1 MPREV
6 PTIAKAAVLMGLGLF
21 AASCD
26 RSPRVNPDGST
37 TAQGIVMPSA
47 HVVFSHE
54 RKEALLDWLAA
65 GLPKRIQFPVSRTE
79 WKGFTTIVPQL
90 RVETKPV
97 PLTIQIDED
106 QSYVPEEIRDLADH
120 FRPVLDQQTHSA
132 LARAASRIEVAS
144 ATSVKPAVSGKPLV
158 VTTVTDLDPRAAE
171 VDQVLT
177 ALSELTNGFTIDL
190 VNLAVRVP
198 GSKGWISR

>member
-1 MPREV
+1 M
-6 PTIAKAAVLMGLGLF
+6 
-21 AASCD
+21 AS
-26 RSPRVNPDGST
+26 
-37 TAQGIVMPSA
+37 AQ
-47 HVVFSHE
+47 VVFSHE

-65 GLPKRIQFPVSRTE
+65 ELPKRIQVPVSRTE

-97 PLTIQIDED
+97 ALTIQINED
-106 QSYVPEEIRDLADH
+106 QSYVPEEIRELADH

-144 ATSVKPAVSGKPLV
+144 ATSVKPSVSGQPLV
-158 VTTVTDLDPRAAE
+158 VTTATDLDPRAAE

-198 GSKGWISR
+198 GSNRWISR

>member
-1 MPREV
+1 
-6 PTIAKAAVLMGLGLF
+6 MGLGLL

-26 RSPRVNPDGST
+26 RSPRVNPDPST
-37 TAQGIVMPSA
+37 TAQGIVVASA
-47 HVVFSHE
+47 HVVFSNE

-65 GLPKRIQFPVSRTE
+65 ELPKRIQFPISRTE
-79 WKGFTTIVPQL
+79 WKGFTTIIPQL

-97 PLTIQIDED
+97 ALTIQIDESG
-106 QSYVPEEIRDLADH
+106 SYVPAEIRELADH
-120 FRPVLDQQTHSA
+120 FRPVLDQQTHST

-144 ATSVKPAVSGKPLV
+144 ATSVKPSVSGKPLV
-158 VTTVTDLDPRAAE
+158 VTTATDLDPRAAE

-177 ALSELTNGFTIDL
+177 ALSDLTNGFTIDL

-198 GSKGWISR
+198 GSNRWISR